1 MTLKLKQPT
10 QKKFKC
16 TTALTLLAVN
26 ISLATSVYA
35 QEHVANPFVGASAY
49 INPDYTK
56 EVDSSIARVTDPALK
71 AKMKTVESYPT
82 AIWLDSI
89 ASITGGAGNQNR
101 LGLRSHLDA
110 ALAQKK
116 GDEQITASFIIY
128 DIPGRDCHA
137 LASNGEL
144 PLTPEALSRYK
155 KDYIDAISAIFADPK
170 YKDIRIVTMIEPD
183 SLPNLVTNMS
193 DYRCAQASSSGI
205 YEQGVQYALDK
216 LHAIPNVYTYLDIA
230 HSGWLGWD
238 NNRGAAVSLYTR
250 IVKNTAAGLASVD
263 GFITDT
269 ANTTPLDEPNL
280 TDPNLNIGGRPI
292 KSSKFYEWNPYFS
305 ELSFVQRL
313 YSEFVSAGWPN
324 TIGFLIDTGRN
335 GWGGPQ
341 RPTSAN
347 GSDVDSYVKSGRV
360 DRRLHR
366 GNWCNQTGAGIG
378 MPPTVAPAEHIHAY
392 VWAKP
397 PGEADGPSSLIP
409 NNQGKG
415 FDRMCDPS
423 YVTPDGVLSGAMANA
438 PLSGEWFHDQ
448 FVDLVNNA
456 YPVLTNSTA
465 ASAPSTPQST
475 PAKAKHS
482 SNHHRFGAKKR
493 KHPPVSQ

>member
-1 MTLKLKQPT
+1 MKSKKTA
-10 QKKFKC
+10 QKNFKC
-16 TTALTLLAVN
+16 TTALTLLAFN
-26 ISLATSVYA
+26 LSLATSVYA
-35 QEHVANPFVGASAY
+35 QEHVVNPFIGASSY
-49 INPDYTK
+49 LNPDYTK
-56 EVDSSIARVTDPALK
+56 EVESSIARVTETGLK

-89 ASITGGAGNQNR
+89 ASITGGAGNQGR
-101 LGLRSHLDA
+101 LGLRAHLDA

-116 GDEQITASFIIY
+116 GDEPITASFIIY

-155 KDYIDAISAIFADPK
+155 KDYIDAISAIFSDPK
-170 YKDIRIVTMIEPD
+170 YKDIRIVTIIEPD

-205 YEQGVQYALDK
+205 YEKGVQYTLDK
-216 LHAIPNVYTYLDIA
+216 LHAIANVYTYMDIG

-238 NNRGAAVSLYTR
+238 NNRNAAISLYTR
-250 IVKNTAAGLASVD
+250 VVKNTAAGLASVD

-269 ANTTPLDEPNL
+269 ANTTPLNEPNL
-280 TDPNLNIGGRPI
+280 ADPNLNIGGRPI

-305 ELSFVQRL
+305 ELSFAQSL
-313 YSEFVSAGWPN
+313 YNEFVGAGWPS

-341 RPTSAN
+341 RPTSASGN
-347 GSDVDSYVKSGRV
+347 DVDSYVKSGRV
-360 DRRLHR
+360 DRRFHR
-366 GNWCNQTGAGIG
+366 GNWCNQMGAGIG
-378 MPPTVAPAEHIHAY
+378 VPPTTAPAEHIHAY

-397 PGEADGPSSLIP
+397 PGEADGPSRLIP

-415 FDRMCDPS
+415 FDRMCDPT
-423 YVTPDGVLSGAMANA
+423 YVTPDGVLSGAMPNA

-456 YPVLTNSTA
+456 YPVLTNSA
-465 ASAPSTPQST
+465 ASAPSTPPSSSPEST
-475 PAKAKHS
+475 PPALKHS
-482 SNHHRFGAKKR
+482 ISNQRLGTR
-493 KHPPVSQ
+493 KP